1 MALTSTLFTG
11 LSGLDVNQTRLN
23 VVGNNIANANTTGF
37 KSSRTLFE
45 SQFYVTDVAGSAPTS
60 EFGGTN
66 PSQRGL
72 GATVATIEKDFTTGS
87 IEGTGKP
94 SDLAIDGEG
103 FFVVQGVNQKFTR
116 DGSFSLN
123 SANQLVTT
131 GGDFVQGFGVDADN
145 NVVPGLLQNIEVP
158 LGELT
163 QAKATE
169 NVTLAGNLDANGTV
183 GSGASILNSQA
194 LALKTGATG
203 SVLDGTTLLTDLASA
218 ATPGTALYTAGDQM
232 NLAGKKDGRTL
243 PTSAFTVGA
252 GSTVNDLLGFFN
264 QGLGIDTSVTATPA
278 PGATIE
284 SVAGQTKIVVTGNLG
299 TANSLSLAGAA
310 FLNGTGVSPFT
321 FTDGQNSAGVLSS
334 PTGES
339 VHTSF
344 VAYDSLGTPV
354 TVDVTAVLESKND
367 TGNVW
372 RFFATSGDDTDINSV
387 PSAGITLG
395 SGTLTFDS
403 DGKLKDSTGTTLS
416 IDRTNT
422 GSGTPIVLKLDFGSA
437 TSLTS
442 AHSTLVT
449 TQQDGSPIGT
459 LTSYS
464 IGADGTI
471 TGAFSNGLTK
481 SLGQVA
487 IALFNNPNG
496 LQDAGGNAYTVG
508 SNSGLPII
516 TSSSQLG
523 AGEIRAGSLELSNVD
538 LSKEFINLIIA
549 STGFSASSRVIT
561 TSDQLISE
569 LLNSAR

>member
-1 MALTSTLFTG
+1 MALTSTLYTG

-37 KSSRTLFE
+37 KSSRSLFQ
-45 SQFYVTDVAGSAPTS
+45 SQFYVTDISGSAPTS

-103 FFVVQGVNQKFTR
+103 FFVVQGVDQKFTR

-123 SANQLVTT
+123 SNNQLVTT
-131 GGDFVQGFGVDADN
+131 GGDFVQGYGVDADN
-145 NVVPGLLQNIEVP
+145 NVVPGVLQNIAVP
-158 LGELT
+158 LGQLT

-169 NVTLAGNLDANGTV
+169 NVAMAGNLNANGTTA
-183 GSGASILNSQA
+183 SGASILNSQA
-194 LALKTGATG
+194 LSLKTGAVSST
-203 SVLDGTTLLTDLASA
+203 LDGTTLLTDLASA
-218 ATPGTALYTAGDQM
+218 TTPATALFNSGDAM
-232 NLAGKKDGRTL
+232 SLAGKQDGRTL
-243 PTSAFTVGA
+243 PTSTFTVSPT
-252 GSTVNDLLGFFN
+252 STVDDLLGFFN
-264 QGLGIDTSVTATPA
+264 QGLGIDTTVAGTPT

-284 SVAGQTKIVVTGNLG
+284 SIAGQTKLVVTGNGG
-299 TANSLSLAGAA
+299 TANALSLSGAA
-310 FLNGTGVSPFT
+310 FLNGTGVTPLS
-321 FTDGQNSAGVLSS
+321 FTDGQNSAGVVSS

-339 VHTSF
+339 IHTSF

-354 TVDVTAVLESKND
+354 TVDVTATLESKND

-372 RFFATSGDDTDINSV
+372 RFIANSGDDTDINVV
-387 PSAGITLG
+387 PSSGINLG
-395 SGTLTFDS
+395 NGTLTFDS
-403 DGKLKDSTGTTLS
+403 DGKLKSSTGTTLS

-422 GSGTPIVLKLDFGSA
+422 GSGTPITLKLDFSA
-437 TSLTS
+437 TTSLTS
-442 AHSTLVT
+442 THSTLVT

-464 IGADGTI
+464 IGSDGTV

-481 SLGQVA
+481 SLAQVA

-496 LQDAGGNAYTVG
+496 LQDNGGNDYTVG

-516 TSSSQLG
+516 TSASQLG
-523 AGEIRAGSLELSNVD
+523 SGQIRSGSLELSNVD